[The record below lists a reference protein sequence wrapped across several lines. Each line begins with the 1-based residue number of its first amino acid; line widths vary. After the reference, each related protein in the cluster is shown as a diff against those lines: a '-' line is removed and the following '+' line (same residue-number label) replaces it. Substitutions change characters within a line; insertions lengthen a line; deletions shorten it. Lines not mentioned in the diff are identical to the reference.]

1 MSGRLPAIVPALLF
15 AAAILASVAAGFWV
29 VAAVWLPV
37 AFVLLSLRH
46 LLLSRGGRKVWLAV
60 LFAAVAACP
69 ILVFEG
75 GFFVLPAA
83 LAWLIVD
90 ARRANGSRLLPSGS

>member
-1 MSGRLPAIVPALLF
+1 MSGRLAAIVPALLF
-15 AAAILASVAAGFWV
+15 AVAILASLAAAFWF

-37 AFVLLSLRH
+37 GLVVLSLRH
-46 LLLSRGGRKVWLAV
+46 LLLSQGKRKIWLGV
-60 LFAAVAACP
+60 LFAAVVACP

-83 LAWLIVD
+83 LALLIVD
-90 ARRANGSRLLPSGS
+90 ARRANGGRLLPSGS